1 MSSLVVK
8 AVATRSERKQ
18 FLTLPWQLYRNDP
31 HWIPPLRTNQADMV
45 GYRKHPFYDYATCQ
59 TFLAYRNGRTVGRI
73 AAIVN
78 PRHIERYKVQ
88 QGIFGFFECENDL
101 EAAQG
106 LFAAAREWFASQGI
120 TSMRGPINPSLNHE
134 CGLLIEGFDS
144 PPTFMMTYNPP
155 YYAQLIE
162 SCGFQ
167 KVQDLYAFWGEVGM
181 LGSLDKKLEFIVQ
194 EAVNR
199 FKITTRRLDTSR
211 FRDEVRTFLR
221 IYNQSLQGTW
231 GFTPLSDAEV
241 EHMSKEMKHL
251 IVPEMTT
258 IAEVE
263 GKPVACAFGLLDYNP
278 RIKQIDGRLFPFGFM
293 RLLWNRRAIK
303 KIRLITTNVVP
314 EYQRWGLGV
323 VVLARL
329 VPEALAWG
337 VDEAE
342 FSWVLESN
350 YLSLKSLQ
358 RGGAKLAKT
367 YRIYDSI
374 PAADADS

>member
-8 AVATRSERKQ
+8 PVFSRQERQQ
-18 FLTLPWQLYRNDP
+18 FLQLPWTLYRGDP
-31 HWIPPLRTNQADMV
+31 NWVPPLRKSLAELV
-45 GYRKHPFYDYATCQ
+45 GYKHHPFYDYCQGQ
-59 TFLAYRNGRTVGRI
+59 TFLALRDGRPVGRL

-78 PRHIERYKVQ
+78 PRHIERTQ
-88 QGIFGFFECENDL
+88 QRQGIFGFFECERDL

-106 LFAAAREWFASQGI
+106 LFAAARQWFAERDVH
-120 TSMRGPINPSLNHE
+120 SMRGPINPSLNYE
-134 CGLLIEGFDS
+134 CGLLVDGFDS
-144 PPTFMMTYNPP
+144 PPTFMMTYNHP
-155 YYAQLIE
+155 YYAELIE
-162 SCGFQ
+162 ACGFH
-167 KVQDLYAFWGEVGM
+167 KIQDLYAFWGEVGM
-181 LGSLDKKLEFIVQ
+181 LGSLDKKLEFVVQ

-199 FKITTRRLDTSR
+199 FQVKLRRLDPSR

-231 GFTPLSDAEV
+231 GFTPLSDGEV
-241 EHMSKEMKHL
+241 EHISKEMKHL

-258 IAEVE
+258 IAEVD

-278 RIKQIDGRLFPFGFM
+278 RIKLIDGRLFPFGFL

-314 EYQRWGLGV
+314 EFQKWGLGV

-329 VPEALAWG
+329 VPECLAWG
-337 VDEAE
+337 VEEAE

-358 RGGAKLAKT
+358 RGGAKLTKT
-367 YRIYDSI
+367 YRIYDSG
-374 PAADADS
+374 PVGS